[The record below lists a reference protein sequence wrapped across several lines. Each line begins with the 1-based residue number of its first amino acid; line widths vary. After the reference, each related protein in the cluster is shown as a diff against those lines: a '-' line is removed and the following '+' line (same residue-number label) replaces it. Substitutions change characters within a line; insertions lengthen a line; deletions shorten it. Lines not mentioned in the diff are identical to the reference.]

1 LSARSLSGA
10 LDGLALRR
18 KMEINFKEL
27 LHSRIQRHCEKLFD
41 GEHFKHAALE
51 AMKQVELA
59 LKEKSGLKK
68 PYGVNLVK
76 NLFGEGEGIKLRVPF
91 GNNMQKEA
99 KSLFEGTFSYYR
111 NYAAHDG
118 SKIVGIT
125 CARIMIMA
133 SELLDLI
140 GASSISFEDIGGLDG
155 LVKNGIF
162 PSKKS
167 VVELLKLMDGKSMVD
182 ECYDGMFEQL
192 TDCGFSETQLHS
204 LMDIGLLEYFSEP
217 YVTSELDKDDP
228 YPPITIEWFE
238 ATKLGKEIVSSLHD
252 AT

>member
-1 LSARSLSGA
+1 
-10 LDGLALRR
+10 
-18 KMEINFKEL
+18 MEINLKEL
-27 LHSRIQRHCEKLFD
+27 MHSRILHHCEKLFYD
-41 GEHFKHAALE
+41 EHFKQAAFE

-68 PYGVNLVK
+68 PFGVNLIR
-76 NLFGEGEGIKLRVPF
+76 NLFGESEGIKLRVPF
-91 GNNMQKEA
+91 GDDMQKAA

-118 SKIVGIT
+118 SKIGGIT

-140 GASSISFEDIGGLDG
+140 GTSSISFADIGGLDG

-162 PSKKS
+162 PSEKS

-182 ECYDGMFEQL
+182 ECYDGLFEQL
-192 TDCGFSETQLHS
+192 TGCGFSEMQLHS
-204 LMDIGLLEYFSEP
+204 LMDTGLLEYFSEP

-238 ATKLGKEIVSSLHD
+238 ATKLGKEIISSFHD
-252 AT
+252 AI